1 MGKKIVSHSGGK
13 HKITGKGGRKSF
25 DLALSAKNLDDYIV
39 EELDGTDMKV
49 PAENPLNINWF
60 ACFNVKNK
68 KDNHYASVKYSFE
81 VDVDEGQRIFLAYPN
96 KQGVITAHEMT
107 GNVKNKKLKVELSEG
122 DPAVGGV
129 P

>member
-68 KDNHYASVKYSFE
+68 KDNNYASVQYSFE

>member
-68 KDNHYASVKYSFE
+68 KDNNYASVKYSFE
-81 VDVDEGQRIFLAYPN
+81 VDVDEGQKIFLAYPN

-107 GNVKNKKLKVELSEG
+107 DNVKNKKLKVELSEG